1 MAAQEEVSREDSK
14 PVVEEGVTQ
23 NAKLIDYLQTHS
35 EGVTIFSAMFELG
48 IGCLHK
54 RLSEISPKVAKLGY
68 IIEDEWEKTPG
79 GARVVRHR
87 LTRINYG

>member
-1 MAAQEEVSREDSK
+1 MGR
-14 PVVEEGVTQ
+14 Q
-23 NAKLIDYLQTHS
+23 NTKLLDYLITHP

-54 RLSEISPKVAKLGY
+54 RLSEIESEVARRGY
-68 IIEDEWEKTPG
+68 IIEDQRETTSN

-87 LTRINYG
+87 ITKVAYG